1 MAPHVEAVSHS
12 GIGQPRKAWA
22 TLRAE
27 GVRDILFLGRF
38 NKRVIFNPKGFDDIA
53 IGFFRRL
60 VSKEDRTL
68 LEGIVELFEGEGFVV
83 RDQKDFL
90 EACLADPGLITDREP
105 TAEEWEDVL
114 FGFQKARDIASL
126 DIGETVVVKD
136 RAVLAVEAIEGTN
149 ACIER
154 GCREVDGAV
163 VVKVTRRRRDFRLD
177 VPAIG
182 PSTVELLV
190 QGGASV
196 LALEAGHI
204 YVLEKEEIRKI
215 AEKGDLAIVAC
226 EGTEFVPPPTPS
238 QGEER

>member
-1 MAPHVEAVSHS
+1 MAPHVEAVFHY
-12 GIGQPRKAWA
+12 GYGQLRKTWA

-38 NKRVIFNPKGFDDIA
+38 NKRAIFNPRGFDEVSL
-53 IGFFRRL
+53 GFLRRL

-68 LEGIVELFEGEGFVV
+68 MDGLVELFEAEGFVV

-149 ACIER
+149 ACIKR

-163 VVKVTRRRRDFRLD
+163 VVKVTRRRQDFRLD

-204 YVLEKEEIRKI
+204 YVLEKEKIRKI
-215 AEKGDLAIVAC
+215 AKKGDLAIVAC
-226 EGTEFVPPPTPS
+226 DGTEFTSPPAPS